1 MKLNKARLILPVWV
15 LSIIM
20 ACVTVNVYFPAK
32 EVEKKAE
39 DIIDDIRKK
48 TPSPPPPSS
57 QPQRPVSQLNDFLW
71 NIGLT
76 GLAHAQKGANGPNPA
91 IQNLKQ
97 QIRER
102 FPRMVPFF
110 QKGAIGEGR
119 TGLVETIDDS
129 HLTPVEKKE
138 LKSLLE
144 AENRDRRALYQE
156 VARSMNIAHDQIGR
170 VQRIFAR
177 KWQQSA
183 DRGWWIQKEDHTWV
197 QK

>member
-1 MKLNKARLILPVWV
+1 MRLNKVRFIFPLWI

-32 EVEKKAE
+32 EVEKKAG
-39 DIIDDIRKK
+39 DIIDDIRQKE
-48 TPSPPPPSS
+48 PSPPTSS
-57 QPQRPVSQLNDFLW
+57 VDPQSPLSQLNDFIF
-71 NIGLT
+71 NR
-76 GLAHAQKGANGPNPA
+76 GLAHAQKGVNGSNPA

-102 FPRMVPFF
+102 FPRLVPFF

-119 TGLVETIDDS
+119 TGLVEILD
-129 HLTPVEKKE
+129 HNKVTPAEKNE
-138 LKSLLE
+138 LKSLVE

-156 VARSMNIAHDQIGR
+156 VAKSMNITPDQIGK

-183 DRGWWIQKEDHTWV
+183 ERGWWIQKEDNTWV

>member
-1 MKLNKARLILPVWV
+1 MKLNKVRFIFPFWI

-32 EVEKKAE
+32 EVEKKAG
-39 DIIDDIRKK
+39 DIINDIRKK
-48 TPSPPPPSS
+48 EPSPPATPVN
-57 QPQRPVSQLNDFLW
+57 PQGPVKQLNDFLF
-71 NIGLT
+71 NS
-76 GLAHAQKGANGPNPA
+76 GLAYAQKGVNGASPLV
-91 IQNLKQ
+91 QSLKQ

-102 FPRMVPFF
+102 FPRLVPFF

-119 TGLVETIDDS
+119 TGLVEIRDDS
-129 HLTPVEKKE
+129 NLTPAEKKDV
-138 LKSLLE
+138 KSLVE

-156 VARSMNIAHDQIGR
+156 VAKSMNISSDQINK

-183 DRGWWIQKEDHTWV
+183 DRGWWIQKEDNQWV

>member
-1 MKLNKARLILPVWV
+1 MRLKKARLIFPLWI

-32 EVEKKAE
+32 EVEKKAG
-39 DIIDDIRKK
+39 DIIDDIRKME
-48 TPSPPPPSS
+48 PSPPATPSGPKS
-57 QPQRPVSQLNDFLW
+57 SIDQLKNLIF
-71 NIGLT
+71 NG
-76 GLAHAQKGANGPNPA
+76 GLAHAQRGGEVSNPV

-102 FPRMVPFF
+102 FPRLVPFF
-110 QKGAIGEGR
+110 QKAAIGEGR
-119 TGLVETIDDS
+119 TGFVEILEPKG
-129 HLTPVEKKE
+129 LTPAEKTDV
-138 LKSLLE
+138 KSLVD

-156 VARSMNIAHDQIGR
+156 VAKSMNISSDQIGK
-170 VQRIFAR
+170 VQRIFAK

-183 DRGWWIQKEDHTWV
+183 ERGWWIQKEDNTWV

>member
-1 MKLNKARLILPVWV
+1 MNLNKARLIFPLWL

-32 EVEKKAE
+32 EVEKKAG
-39 DIIDDIRKK
+39 DIIDDIRKMEPPL
-48 TPSPPPPSS
+48 PSKPSD
-57 QPQRPVSQLNDFLW
+57 PQSSIDQLKDIILSS
-71 NIGLT
+71 
-76 GLAHAQKGANGPNPA
+76 GLAHAQKGGNGSNPA

-102 FPRMVPFF
+102 FPRLAPFF

-119 TGLVETIDDS
+119 SGFVEIRDTKG
-129 HLTPVEKKE
+129 LTPAEKNDV
-138 LKSLLE
+138 KSIVE
-144 AENRDRRALYQE
+144 AENQNRGALYQE
-156 VARSMNIAHDQIGR
+156 VARSMNISSDQIGK
-170 VQRIFAR
+170 VHRIFAK

-183 DRGWWIQKEDHTWV
+183 EHGWWIQKEDQTWV

>member
-1 MKLNKARLILPVWV
+1 MKLIKARLIFPLWI

-20 ACVTVNVYFPAK
+20 ACVTVNLYFPAK

-39 DIIDDIRKK
+39 DIVDDIRKK
-48 TPSPPPPSS
+48 EPPPPPSPS
-57 QPQRPVSQLNDFLW
+57 APQSSLNQLFGSLRHS
-71 NIGLT
+71 
-76 GLAHAQKGANGPNPA
+76 GLAYAQKGGDLSSPA

-102 FPRMVPFF
+102 FPRLVPFF

-119 TGLVETIDDS
+119 TGFVEIRETNGLALS
-129 HLTPVEKKE
+129 EKND
-138 LKSLLE
+138 LKSLVN

-156 VARSMNIAHDQIGR
+156 VARSMNITSDQIGK
-170 VQRIFAR
+170 VQRIFAKR
-177 KWQQSA
+177 WQHSA
-183 DRGWWIQKEDHTWV
+183 DRGWWIQKDDRTWL